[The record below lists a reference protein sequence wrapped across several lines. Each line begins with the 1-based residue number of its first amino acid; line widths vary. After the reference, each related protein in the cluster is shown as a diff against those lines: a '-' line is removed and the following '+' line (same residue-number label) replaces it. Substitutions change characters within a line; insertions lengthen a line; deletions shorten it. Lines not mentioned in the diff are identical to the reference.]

1 MKDFARFIITIF
13 TITILAGYAMLLVGC
28 TPVTKPSAAQSTY
41 QGSPTIIISPECR
54 ENCGGNTIT
63 TGQATSTAQT
73 QSEQP
78 ITQKTESGMWKL
90 WLAII
95 TAAIITAIIF
105 RKRLKELWSKIIGN

>member
-1 MKDFARFIITIF
+1 MKDFARFVTMIFAITL
-13 TITILAGYAMLLVGC
+13 LASYAMLLVGC
-28 TPVTKPSAAQSTY
+28 APISKPSAAQSTY

-63 TGQATSTAQT
+63 TGQVTSTAQT
-73 QSEQP
+73 QSDQP

-95 TAAIITAIIF
+95 TVGVIVAIIM
-105 RKRLKELWSKIIGN
+105 RKRLKKLWIKIIGN